1 MMQRIRTNTA
11 FTLVELVIVVV
22 IIGIIAAIAVPRI
35 SRGAKGADEAALR
48 ANLAA
53 LRGAIDLYAAEHGGD
68 FPGAKLAGA
77 ASAVVAFES
86 QLGKYTDVNG
96 NYSADKIGKF
106 IYGPYIRR
114 IMPPLPVGMNRGNT
128 KTSVGNTGPTVN
140 VAGDFGWIYNFTIGE
155 IIANAD
161 DLEDAGVLTYD
172 LW

>member
-1 MMQRIRTNTA
+1 MQRTRTNKA

-48 ANLAA
+48 ADLAA

-68 FPGAKLAGA
+68 FPGAKLAEA
-77 ASAVVAFES
+77 ASALEAFES

-96 NYSADKIGKF
+96 NVWDTKTGKY

-114 IMPPLPVGMNRGNT
+114 IMPPLPVGVNRGST
-128 KTSVGNTGPTVN
+128 TTSVGNAGPTVD
-140 VAGDFGWIYNFTIGE
+140 VAGGFGWVYNYTIGE

-161 DLEDAGVLTYD
+161 DTEDSGVLTYD
-172 LW
+172 QW

>member
-1 MMQRIRTNTA
+1 MQRTRTNAA

-48 ANLAA
+48 ADLAA
-53 LRGAIDLYAAEHGGD
+53 VRNAIDLYAAEHGGD
-68 FPGAKLAGA
+68 FPGAKQVGLPT
-77 ASAVVAFES
+77 VVEAFES
-86 QLGKYTDVNG
+86 QLAKYTDVNG
-96 NYSADKIGKF
+96 NVSDMKKDEF

-114 IMPPLPVGMNRGNT
+114 IMPPLPVGVNRGKT
-128 KTSVGNTGPTVN
+128 TTSVDSTGPTVN
-140 VAGDFGWIYNFTIGE
+140 VAGGKGWVYSYTNGE